1 MGLVSGTGELGS
13 VEIVDEE
20 NEEWSMSGKD
30 VVCLRHKH
38 EKDD

>member
-1 MGLVSGTGELGS
+1 MGPEGLGA

-20 NEEWSMSGKD
+20 NEEWSMTGQD
-30 VVCLRHKH
+30 VVCPTHRH